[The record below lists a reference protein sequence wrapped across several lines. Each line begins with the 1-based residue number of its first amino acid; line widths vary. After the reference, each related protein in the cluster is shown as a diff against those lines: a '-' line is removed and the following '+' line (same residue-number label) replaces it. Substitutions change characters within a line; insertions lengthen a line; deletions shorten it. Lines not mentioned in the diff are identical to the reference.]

1 MFTDLIK
8 ILFSSDNS
16 KIKNISQ
23 EIKNLL
29 DEYKIDSKNNKEG
42 IYISPLRE
50 EQTFEQKDIWP
61 IPKLIKSFLKLKSDK
76 MAYKNNYFEFKRE
89 QLKNNLIEEKEK
101 ELKFHPEINKKNFVF
116 KNSKYDYYNN
126 KDNTDL
132 NKTYSNTTHS
142 RKSDFNKL
150 YERFMAEKKMHDKA
164 LERLRES
171 KRIKEEKKCTLNPK
185 ITEYKPRKMYLQNR
199 LNKSGIKSRNL
210 TPYSNH
216 SFFLSSTPF
225 NYFKNNNNE
234 FYICYNGGPKKK
246 ISLSNK
252 KLNLNMS
259 KINSFSNLKKYK
271 LKSNKYPINI
281 STNNQKEKIK
291 YNYIY
296 NHLEE
301 EKNNDKINN
310 INRINNTEQNCNEK
324 KVINNYFKNMKNLKF
339 NFRKIQIHNNCK
351 PFLVDDYRYY
361 AEKYL

>member
-1 MFTDLIK
+1 MEK
-8 ILFSSDNS
+8 IILNKHHRPKSS
-16 KIKNISQ
+16 
-23 EIKNLL
+23 NL
-29 DEYKIDSKNNKEG
+29 
-42 IYISPLRE
+42 
-50 EQTFEQKDIWP
+50 
-61 IPKLIKSFLKLKSDK
+61 
-76 MAYKNNYFEFKRE
+76 FKRALTE
-89 QLKNNLIEEKEK
+89 SNN
-101 ELKFHPEINKKNFVF
+101 FYDSFNKKNYYFPNI
-116 KNSKYDYYNN
+116 KDKLSK
-126 KDNTDL
+126 
-132 NKTYSNTTHS
+132 
-142 RKSDFNKL
+142 
-150 YERFMAEKKMHDKA
+150 
-164 LERLRES
+164 
-171 KRIKEEKKCTLNPK
+171 
-185 ITEYKPRKMYLQNR
+185 NR

-281 STNNQKEKIK
+281 STNNQKEKMK

-301 EKNNDKINN
+301 EKNNNKINN